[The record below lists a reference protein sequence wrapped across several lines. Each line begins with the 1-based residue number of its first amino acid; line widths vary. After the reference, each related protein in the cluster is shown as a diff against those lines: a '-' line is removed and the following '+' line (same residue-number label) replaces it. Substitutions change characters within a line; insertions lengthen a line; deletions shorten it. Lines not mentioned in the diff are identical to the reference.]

1 VLQMSQRSNS
11 DKENHVVGID
21 AGAGS
26 LVALGCNKRFMLGS
40 PRELQ

>member
-1 VLQMSQRSNS
+1 MLQMSQRSNS
-11 DKENHVVGID
+11 DKENLVAGVD